1 MSEIYELTYGEVLRE
16 LRIYHGYK
24 QKDIS
29 NYLNITSQAYS
40 NYENNKRTPDI
51 ETMHKISQFYGITV
65 DQLISYRH
73 TRQIE
78 ESINYAA
85 SRSLYRA
92 VNASGIAIP
101 LTAKQAKMLT
111 DILSLSEEEQD
122 ACQKLIDFVVVKSN
136 S

>member
-51 ETMHKISQFYGITV
+51 ETMHKIAQFYGITV
-65 DQLISYRH
+65 D
-73 TRQIE
+73 
-78 ESINYAA
+78 
-85 SRSLYRA
+85 
-92 VNASGIAIP
+92 
-101 LTAKQAKMLT
+101 
-111 DILSLSEEEQD
+111 
-122 ACQKLIDFVVVKSN
+122 
-136 S
+136 